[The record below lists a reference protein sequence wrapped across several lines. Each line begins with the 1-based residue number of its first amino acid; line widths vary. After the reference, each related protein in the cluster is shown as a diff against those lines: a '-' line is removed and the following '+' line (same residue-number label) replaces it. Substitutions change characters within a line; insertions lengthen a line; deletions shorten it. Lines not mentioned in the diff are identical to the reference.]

1 MRASP
6 GPSRERTAAD
16 GRRSLPPDSFFYGG
30 EVSPPARTDII
41 SVWIPLVP
49 VGPTT
54 GALRLVRGS
63 HRHGKLP
70 LEFGAWQA
78 GEWVQDEQEM
88 RRYGELVC
96 EEMQPGDGECQRRQ
110 PHASPCLTRP
120 TRALTT
126 PLCRLPSQ

>member
-6 GPSRERTAAD
+6 EPSRERTAAD
-16 GRRSLPPDSFFYGG
+16 GRRSLPTDSFFYGG

-96 EEMQPGDGECQRRQ
+96 EEMQPGDGECQRWQ
-110 PHASPCLTRP
+110 PHASPWR
-120 TRALTT
+120 
-126 PLCRLPSQ
+126 

>member
-6 GPSRERTAAD
+6 DPSRERTAAD
-16 GRRSLPPDSFFYGG
+16 GRRPLPTDSFFYGG
-30 EVSPPARTDII
+30 EVSPPTRTDII

-96 EEMQPGDGECQRRQ
+96 EEMQPGDGACQRRQ
-110 PHASPCLTRP
+110 PHASPCLRRSTA
-120 TRALTT
+120 ALT
-126 PLCRLPSQ
+126 PRLLPAVGQ